1 MGYLEKCKLKNQLD
15 RAIYAIRVSQS
26 PFTLSPQVYAVQ
38 ATNIL
43 NAIRK
48 GV

>member
-1 MGYLEKCKLKNQLD
+1 MTYLEKCKLKHQLD

-26 PFTLSPQVYAVQ
+26 LFTLSPQVYAVQ
-38 ATNIL
+38 ATTIL
-43 NAIRK
+43 QTIRE